1 MLERVL
7 APPLEGGSCPHLA
20 VLLKR
25 EDDLYPV
32 LASFYALGAKREGW
46 LAHRSV
52 EGEGERDRERL
63 ARAGLDVGAL
73 ETNERLAVV
82 EFDPAEDPAA
92 SPEPWRRA
100 LDAALARG
108 LTGLWY
114 SRFAVGPDDEQFA
127 GVAAFERAWDDA
139 FRGRPVVTLCP
150 YVVGELSGTAAL
162 DRLDGVSGFHDGVL
176 VPGAAGGDFRL
187 LRT

>member
-7 APPLEGGSCPHLA
+7 APLLASGSCPHMA

-25 EDDLYPV
+25 DEDVIPV
-32 LASFYALGAKREGW
+32 LASFYALGAKRGAW

-52 EGEGERDRERL
+52 LGQVERDRQRL
-63 ARAGLDVGAL
+63 ARAGLQVEGL
-73 ETNERLAVV
+73 EADERLTMV

-92 SPEPWRRA
+92 SPAPWREA
-100 LDAALARG
+100 LDEALEVG

-114 SRFAVGPDDEQFA
+114 ARFAVGPNVQQFS

-139 FRGRPVVTLCP
+139 FHDRPVVTLCP
-150 YVVGELSGTAAL
+150 YVVGGLSAGRTL
-162 DRLDGVSGFHDGVL
+162 DRLDGVSSFHDGVL
-176 VPGAAGGDFRL
+176 VPSEDTGFRL

>member
-7 APPLEGGSCPHLA
+7 APPLEAGSCPHLA

-32 LASFYALGAKREGW
+32 LASFYALGAKRDGW

-52 EGEGERDRERL
+52 RGEAGRDRERL
-63 ARAGLDVGAL
+63 AGAGLDVDVL
-73 ETNERLAVV
+73 ESDERLAVV
-82 EFDPAEDPAA
+82 EFDPDEDPAA

-100 LDAALARG
+100 LDEALARG

-114 SRFAVGPDDEQFA
+114 SRFAVGPDDEQFE
-127 GVAAFERAWDDA
+127 GVGAFERAWDEA
-139 FRGRPVVTLCP
+139 FRDRPVVTLCP
-150 YVVGELSGTAAL
+150 YVVGELSGPAAL

-176 VPGAAGGDFRL
+176 VPGGAGGDFRL
-187 LRT
+187 LTT

>member
-7 APPLEGGSCPHLA
+7 APLLASGSCPHMA

-25 EDDLYPV
+25 EEELIPV
-32 LASFYALGAKREGW
+32 LASFYALGAKRGAW

-52 EGEGERDRERL
+52 RGQVERDRKRL
-63 ARAGLDVGAL
+63 ARAGLQVEGL
-73 ETNERLAVV
+73 EADERLEMV
-82 EFDPAEDPAA
+82 EFDPAEDPAR
-92 SPEPWRRA
+92 SPAPWRKA
-100 LDAALARG
+100 LDEALAGG

-114 SRFAVGPDDEQFA
+114 SRFAVGPDVKQFS

-139 FRGRPVVTLCP
+139 FRDRPVVTLCP
-150 YVVGELSGTAAL
+150 YMVGDLTAAGTL
-162 DRLDGVSGFHDGVL
+162 DRLDDVSSFHDGVL
-176 VPGAAGGDFRL
+176 VPSEDTGFRL

>member
-1 MLERVL
+1 MLEGVL

-32 LASFYALGAKREGW
+32 LASFYALGAKRDGW
-46 LAHRSV
+46 LAHRSL
-52 EGEGERDRERL
+52 RSQAAHDRERL
-63 ARAGLDVGAL
+63 AKAGLDVDSL
-73 ETNERLAVV
+73 EADERLAVV
-82 EFDPAEDPAA
+82 EFDPGEDPAA
-92 SPEPWRRA
+92 SPEPWRQA
-100 LDAALARG
+100 LDEALARG

-114 SRFAVGPDDEQFA
+114 SRFAVGPADEQFA

-139 FRGRPVVTLCP
+139 FRDQPVVTLCP
-150 YVVGELSGTAAL
+150 YVVGELTGTSTL

-176 VPGAAGGDFRL
+176 IPGDGGGGFRL

>member
-100 LDAALARG
+100 LDEALARG

-114 SRFAVGPDDEQFA
+114 SRFAGGPDDEQFA

-139 FRGRPVVTLCP
+139 FRGRPFVTLCP